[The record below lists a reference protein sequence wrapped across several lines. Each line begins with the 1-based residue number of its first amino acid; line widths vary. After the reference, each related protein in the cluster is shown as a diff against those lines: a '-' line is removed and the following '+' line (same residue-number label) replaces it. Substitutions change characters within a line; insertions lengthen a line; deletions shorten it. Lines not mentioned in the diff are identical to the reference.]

1 MRTTLA
7 LILVLATAATAQ
19 AGWLNSLGR
28 HLGLGWSDG
37 YHACDQCSPR
47 AFSSFAIPPGGL
59 ASPEQVVVPA
69 KQPTPAKLPESLPP
83 PRSHVPLF
91 ELPP

>member
-28 HLGLGWSDG
+28 HWGLGWSDG
-37 YHACDQCSPR
+37 YHACDQCPPR
-47 AFSSFAIPPGGL
+47 RTTNFAIPPGGL
-59 ASPEQVVVPA
+59 ASPEQVFVPA
-69 KQPTPAKLPESLPP
+69 KQPTPAKMPQSLPA
-83 PRSHVPLF
+83 PRSAVPLF
-91 ELPP
+91 ELP